1 MVRAPQ
7 AGSPTPYRMG
17 RRAPAAPPHPPVSR
31 LPPRRPA
38 ERGDASLAFPPGV
51 GLTSHP
57 RTASAWHQAFPARMT
72 QFVPDGNAGQED
84 GPSHKRREGKQDAEG
99 GSDRSQQVEYPEEE
113 QGIPFTH
120 VQGYG
125 ENHPSQTRE
134 SYKSAFFRC
143 LIAPS
148 H

>member
-1 MVRAPQ
+1 
-7 AGSPTPYRMG
+7 MG
-17 RRAPAAPPHPPVSR
+17 NGAPAAPRTPPVSR

-38 ERGDASLAFPPGV
+38 ERGDASLAIPPGE
-51 GLTSHP
+51 GSTSRS
-57 RTASAWHQAFPARMT
+57 RTACVPAHVFLANTT
-72 QFVPDGNAGQED
+72 QSVPDGNVGQED
-84 GPSHKRREGKQDAEG
+84 ELSHKRREGKQDAEG

-113 QGIPFTH
+113 QGIHFTY